1 MHRNEVKMRIFG
13 KRKKISRRFSHSI
26 LILVVVFS
34 VLIFFNSDIFSKY
47 YSVKSQKGVTMAA
60 GYYFTSNYLTETNG
74 GDMPE
79 YVKDGWDGKTEV
91 NLALQIRN
99 FENYLLY
106 NDSNLAISY
115 KITFYLES
123 SPINATYYIESGAGN
138 YFPLSTSEL
147 TFDSE
152 TISGGAAL
160 ENVYNIKIVPTDGS
174 TATPV
179 PICVKA
185 ETIAPSYISK
195 ELSGKVS
202 LLLAT
207 SQGFIQ
213 EKGFYKPATTATAL
227 LYKIMTATE
236 VKSLTDIS
244 NVTYKL
250 DLKWDTSK
258 LDINQNSQTYI
269 DLKNNPST
277 YYIDSNGFGHL
288 IIDTMPYSSIQIEF
302 FKKNDFYTNGINY
315 AGLFSNGSSNTLVE
329 FPELVD
335 VSIVQ

>member
-1 MHRNEVKMRIFG
+1 MCIFG
-13 KRKKISRRFSHSI
+13 KRKKISRRSGHGI
-26 LILVVVFS
+26 LLVVVVFS

-60 GYYFTSNYLTETNG
+60 GYYFTSNYLAESNG
-74 GDMPE
+74 GTIPE

-106 NDSNLAISY
+106 NDINLSISY
-115 KITFYLES
+115 KITFNLES
-123 SPINATYYIESGAGN
+123 DPINATYYVQSGTGN
-138 YFPLSTSEL
+138 YVLLSTSEL

-152 TISGGAAL
+152 IINGGAAL
-160 ENVYNIKIVPTDGS
+160 ENVYNIKIVPTDGL
-174 TATPV
+174 TAAPV

-195 ELSGKVS
+195 KLTGKIS

-213 EKGFYKPATTATAL
+213 EKGFYKPATTASAL

-250 DLKWDTSK
+250 NLKWDTSK

-269 DLKNNPST
+269 ELKDNPST

-302 FKKNDFYTNGINY
+302 FKKSDFYNNGINY
-315 AGLFSNGSSNTLVE
+315 AGLFSDGSSNTLVE

>member
-1 MHRNEVKMRIFG
+1 LVIIF
-13 KRKKISRRFSHSI
+13 SI
-26 LILVVVFS
+26 M
-34 VLIFFNSDIFSKY
+34 IFLNSDIFSKY

-60 GYYFTSNYLTETNG
+60 GYYFTSNYLAESDGNV
-74 GDMPE
+74 MPE

-106 NDSNLAISY
+106 NDSNLSISY

-123 SPINATYYIESGAGN
+123 NPINATYYIQSGTGN
-138 YFPLSTSEL
+138 YVPLSTSEY
-147 TFDSE
+147 TFYSE
-152 TISGGAAL
+152 TINGGAAL

-179 PICVKA
+179 PVCVKA

-195 ELSGKVS
+195 KLTGKVL

-213 EKGFYKPATTATAL
+213 EKGFYKPAISATAL

-236 VKSLTDIS
+236 VKSLTDIT

-250 DLKWDTSK
+250 NLKWDTTK

-269 DLKNNPST
+269 DLKNNSST

-288 IIDTMPYSSIQIEF
+288 IIDTMPFSSIQIEF
-302 FKKNDFYTNGINY
+302 FKKSDFYDNGINY
-315 AGLFSNGSSNTLVE
+315 EGLFPNTSSNLLVA
-329 FPELVD
+329 FPQLVD